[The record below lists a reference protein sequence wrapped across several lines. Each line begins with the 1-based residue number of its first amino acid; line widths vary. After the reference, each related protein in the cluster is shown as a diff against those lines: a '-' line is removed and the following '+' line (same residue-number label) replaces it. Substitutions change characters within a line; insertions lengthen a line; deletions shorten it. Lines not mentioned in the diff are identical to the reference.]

1 MANWSWARDTM
12 MPDLSGKK
20 SVITNTFDQHI
31 SRRKNQANV
40 NKTVATRYGGV
51 DLSYPKPYHDAP
63 KIFTPIAGKVVAAGS
78 DEWHSVIIIDKD
90 GYRHGF
96 LHMARTTV
104 KVGQQIK
111 AGQQIG
117 NEGGWGRKGNNTYGH
132 HLHYQIDDNKTG
144 LRLDPV
150 KWWNGD
156 RDPGE
161 VDPDPTQEDMPPEDG
176 VPPDT
181 TNIPGP
187 DAGTAEDYAPR
198 AAAESLPS
206 LTSLAVWTNIMPQ
219 HEPWARQ
226 MLMDETV
233 DEASAGPEYNVN
245 HFPQWSDDNTEEHS
259 GQIGKIYGLDETAR
273 NPFWKR

>member
-1 MANWSWARDTM
+1 MADWNWARNTM
-12 MPDLSGKK
+12 MPDISGKR

-31 SRRKNQANV
+31 ARRKNRANV
-40 NKTVATRYGGV
+40 NTTVATRYGGV
-51 DLSYPKPYHDAP
+51 DLSYPRPYPDAP

-78 DEWHSVIIIDKD
+78 DEWHSVVIIDAE

-96 LHMARTTV
+96 LHMVRATV
-104 KVGQQIK
+104 QVGSTVK

-117 NEGGWGRKGNNTYGH
+117 NEGGWGKQGNNTYGK

-156 RDPGE
+156 RNPGE
-161 VDPDPTQEDMPPEDG
+161 VDPNPTQEDMPPEG
-176 VPPDT
+176 GIPPDT

-187 DAGTAEDYAPR
+187 DAGTVEDYLPR
-198 AAAESLPS
+198 VADPSRPS
-206 LTSLAVWTNIMPQ
+206 LTSLAVWTNCKPE

-226 MLMDETV
+226 LLMDSTV
-233 DEASAGPEYNVN
+233 NERSTGPDYNVN
-245 HFPQWSDDNTEEHS
+245 HFPQFDDDNTEETS
-259 GQIGKIYGLDETAR
+259 GQIGRIYGNYETPR